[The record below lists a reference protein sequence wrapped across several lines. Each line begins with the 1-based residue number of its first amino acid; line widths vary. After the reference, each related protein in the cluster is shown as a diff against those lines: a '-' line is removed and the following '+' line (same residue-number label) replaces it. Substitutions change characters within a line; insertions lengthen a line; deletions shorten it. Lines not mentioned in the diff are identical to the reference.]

1 MLRLFFLESIFTFL
15 LLTLRRYTAA
25 DRLLVPEGIIC
36 PVVSVLAIILVPLV
50 YLPPIDFIISCPSIL
65 LIKSVPAEG
74 YSRNALWALNLI
86 STFSFFLLGC
96 PPGYLLRQ
104 QIFRKTSI
112 LSYYY
117 YIVKNM

>member
-86 STFSFFLLGC
+86 STFSFFC
-96 PPGYLLRQ
+96 WVVHRV
-104 QIFRKTSI
+104 ISFDSKS
-112 LSYYY
+112 S
-117 YIVKNM
+117 VKHQYCLITII